1 MVQYLIMPK
10 KYFIVESAEKEIPK
24 IKKSLAML
32 QSIKKAIDAIS
43 SVRIDIE
50 EFGFDEVR
58 ETGTKLQ
65 KEYYKLNYEFYKELE
80 KLESIGCILKD
91 LELGLVDFY
100 CKFEGRDIFLCWKLG
115 EKRIEAWH
123 EADSGFAGRK
133 PIANINQYQQ

>member
-1 MVQYLIMPK
+1 MAK
-10 KYFIVESAEKEIPK
+10 KYFTVESAEKQILNIEGF
-24 IKKSLAML
+24 LVRL
-32 QSIKKAIDAIS
+32 QSLQKAIAAIS
-43 SVRIDIE
+43 SVRINIE

-65 KEYYKLNYEFYKELE
+65 KEYHKLNYEFYKELGN
-80 KLESIGCILKD
+80 LESIGCILKD

-100 CKFEGRDIFLCWKLG
+100 WKFEGRDIFLCWKLG

-133 PIANINQYQQ
+133 PIIDLEQ